1 MGLADEGH
9 CAPVLRKEKD
19 LPLGGSFVFW
29 GRLCFCGIC
38 GKMAVDMEGDESMLD
53 TLKLQTRQALTELL
67 EAAKLEEGDI
77 LVVGG
82 SSSEILG
89 EKIGSHS
96 SMETAEVVVAEILS
110 VCREKGI
117 CPAFQCCEHLNRAI
131 IMEKATAKQYGYE
144 IVNVVPQ
151 PKAGGAF
158 ATNAYHM
165 FEQPVAVEHIRA
177 HGGMDIGQ
185 TFIGMHMREV
195 CVPVRLSVKKIG
207 EAQLSVCR
215 TRPKF
220 IGGDRAC
227 YDERLK

>member
-1 MGLADEGH
+1 
-9 CAPVLRKEKD
+9 
-19 LPLGGSFVFW
+19 
-29 GRLCFCGIC
+29 
-38 GKMAVDMEGDESMLD
+38 MLE
-53 TLKLQTRQALTELL
+53 TLKEQVRTALTELL
-67 EAAKLEEGDI
+67 DCAKTDCGDI

-96 SMETAEVVVAEILS
+96 SMETAEVVVGELLAI
-110 VCREKGI
+110 CRERGI
-117 CPAFQCCEHLNRAI
+117 HLAVQCCEHLNRAL
-131 IMEKATAKQYGYE
+131 IMEKAAAKAYGYE

-158 ATNAYHM
+158 ATNAYQM

-177 HGGMDIGQ
+177 HVGMDIGQ

-195 CVPVRLSVKKIG
+195 CVPVRVSVKQIG
-207 EAQLSVCR
+207 AAQLSVCR

-220 IGGDRAC
+220 IGGERAH